1 MSKRRIHLQM
11 MQMGAWMP
19 KSRCGLWYSPRMTRD
34 KSMVTCESCKKYF
47 PLAEA
52 IPMQQG
58 KLCTIYH
65 TTADNLTRFTTL
77 IRDRTLEEA
86 AVVLDEELEDK
97 TESQEK

>member
-19 KSRCGLWYSPRMTRD
+19 KSRCGLWYAITTRN
-34 KSMVTCESCKKYF
+34 KSMVTCESCKRYF

-58 KLCTIYH
+58 RQKTSTWNWAYS
-65 TTADNLTRFTTL
+65 ADKQEQSNGTR
-77 IRDRTLEEA
+77 
-86 AVVLDEELEDK
+86 
-97 TESQEK
+97 